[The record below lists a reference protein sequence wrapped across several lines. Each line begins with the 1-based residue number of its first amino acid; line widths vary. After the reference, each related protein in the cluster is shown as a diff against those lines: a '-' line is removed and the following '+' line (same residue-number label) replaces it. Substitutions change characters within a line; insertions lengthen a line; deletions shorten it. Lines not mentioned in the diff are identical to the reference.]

1 MLLFDKFENR
11 YIIKGVITNL
21 NPIHIGAG
29 GSSFNPLEVDNRIVR
44 YASTNEPYIPGS
56 SLKGV
61 LRSFIEQ
68 VYPKEHCWVTIESC
82 CKKKE
87 NEIKNIK
94 DEYSKKP
101 DEYAKKVYSLL
112 CDICKVFGSQETASK
127 IYISDLRVREENGKK
142 LYKLGVRDG
151 VGIDRDTG
159 TAANRVKYDFE
170 VIEPGAQFDLYMVFE
185 NLEDE
190 YVKSFL
196 IPIVEVLKSGE
207 LKIGG
212 KTSRGL
218 GRIML
223 TEKVDIY
230 RITKDNIKD
239 YLEKGLNGIKSLSWS
254 DFKKQFE

>member
-11 YIIKGVITNL
+11 YIIKGIITNL

-29 GSSFNPLEVDNRIVR
+29 GASFNPLEVDNRIVR

-61 LRSFIEQ
+61 LRSFFEQ
-68 VYPKEHCWVTIESC
+68 IYPKEHCWATINPCS
-82 CKKKE
+82 KKKE
-87 NEIKNIK
+87 KEIEDKRK
-94 DEYSKKP
+94 KYSENP
-101 DEYAKKVYSLL
+101 EGYAKEVYSLL

-127 IYISDLRVREENGKK
+127 IYISDLKVREENGKK

-159 TAANRVKYDFE
+159 TAANRMKYDFE
-170 VIEPGAQFDLYMVFE
+170 VIEPGAKFDLYMVFE
-185 NLEDE
+185 NLENE

-218 GRIML
+218 GRIKL
-223 TEKVDIY
+223 LEDFKIY
-230 RITKDNIKD
+230 KITKDNIKN
-239 YLEKGLNGIKSLSWS
+239 YLEKGLNEIEPLSWA